1 MNIGLNLSIISF
13 VLQIVILPIWL
24 SKATAQLDII
34 DTLIGMILA
43 GLFSIISSIDV
54 GVSALT
60 ILVTVF
66 FTLFIGAFLQIDDFY
81 LEKTTKIRVCMYF
94 WIFLGVLIS
103 NIIIYLRC
111 QYNL

>member
-1 MNIGLNLSIISF
+1 MILFIISF

-43 GLFSIISSIDV
+43 GLFSIISSIDA
-54 GVSALT
+54 GTSALI
-60 ILVTVF
+60 ILVAP
-66 FTLFIGAFLQIDDFY
+66 LFMLFVGAFMQIDDFY

-94 WIFLGVLIS
+94 WIFSGVLIG
-103 NIIIYLRC
+103 
-111 QYNL
+111 NLIVYFRVYF